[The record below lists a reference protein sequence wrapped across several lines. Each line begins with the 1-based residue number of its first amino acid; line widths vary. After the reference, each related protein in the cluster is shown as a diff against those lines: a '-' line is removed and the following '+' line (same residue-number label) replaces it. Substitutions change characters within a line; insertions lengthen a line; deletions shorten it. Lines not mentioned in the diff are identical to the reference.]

1 MPNEPNTKGEIVDII
16 SGVIRGETCPQD
28 KLDEI
33 IRKIKLALGG
43 A

>member
-1 MPNEPNTKGEIVDII
+1 MNQITKGEIVDII
-16 SGVIRGETCPQD
+16 SGVIRGRNVSPD

-33 IRKIKLALGG
+33 IRKVKLELGG